1 MEDAAR
7 AEGAARARAVKAK
20 VPGTTEEVE
29 EVEEVEES
37 VAEVSPVAKRGGD
50 GGFDHAND

>member
-1 MEDAAR
+1 MEDAVR

-29 EVEEVEES
+29 EVDEES